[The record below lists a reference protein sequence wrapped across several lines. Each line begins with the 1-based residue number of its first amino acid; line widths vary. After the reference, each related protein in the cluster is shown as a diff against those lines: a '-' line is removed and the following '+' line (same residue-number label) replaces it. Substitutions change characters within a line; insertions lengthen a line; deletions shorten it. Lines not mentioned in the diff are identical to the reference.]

1 MNSAWLL
8 SECVFKLLDDIKDQ
22 KVMEILEN
30 VISNLQLFIQGFAEP
45 IFIAMTNDIEST
57 FVKIH
62 AEFGLR
68 KKNTAVVNSDTGTSQ
83 FVQEFSVKIRW
94 IQKELLCRIQCGD
107 DLREWY
113 QSL

>member
-1 MNSAWLL
+1 MPYAIKKNSAD
-8 SECVFKLLDDIKDQ
+8 SYQ
-22 KVMEILEN
+22 
-30 VISNLQLFIQGFAEP
+30 
-45 IFIAMTNDIEST
+45 
-57 FVKIH
+57 
-62 AEFGLR
+62 
-68 KKNTAVVNSDTGTSQ
+68 VVNSDTGTSQ